1 MTRAEFQL
9 QIANSLRGVELHGF
23 TLVPSVLDAAQ
34 ITELLVA
41 IERADPERKAGRRGG
56 LRHVASR
63 VPEVAALA
71 ASLTLRAL
79 VEPVLGADAVLA
91 RSLLFDKTAAANW
104 NVAWHQDLTL
114 AVKGRIDTPG
124 YTAWS
129 VKEGVPHVQPPD
141 EVLQRMLAVRLHL
154 DDCGPENGA
163 LRVLPGSHRAGRLSD
178 ADTDRWRAT
187 IPETLCT
194 ARAGDALIMRPL
206 LLHASSAAS
215 SPAHR
220 RVLHLEFGAGPLPN
234 GLQWFGG

>member
-1 MTRAEFQL
+1 MQA
-9 QIANSLRGVELHGF
+9 ASVEIETQGF
-23 TLVPSVLDAAQ
+23 ALITSVLDAVQ
-34 ITELLVA
+34 IEQLLAA
-41 IERADPERKAGRRGG
+41 IERADPEGRAGRRGG

-63 VPEVAALA
+63 VPAVAALVT
-71 ASLTLRAL
+71 SPEIRAL
-79 VEPVLGADAVLA
+79 VEPVLGPDAVLA

-114 AVKGRIDTPG
+114 AVRERVDAPG

-163 LRVLPGSHRAGRLSD
+163 LRALPGSHREGRLSD
-178 ADTDRWRAT
+178 ADVDHWRAT
-187 IPETLCT
+187 VPETLCT
-194 ARAGDALIMRPL
+194 ARAGDALLMRPL
-206 LLHASSAAS
+206 LLHASSVAM

-220 RVLHLEFGAGPLPN
+220 RVLHLEFGAGPLPA
-234 GLQWFGG
+234 GLRWFGG